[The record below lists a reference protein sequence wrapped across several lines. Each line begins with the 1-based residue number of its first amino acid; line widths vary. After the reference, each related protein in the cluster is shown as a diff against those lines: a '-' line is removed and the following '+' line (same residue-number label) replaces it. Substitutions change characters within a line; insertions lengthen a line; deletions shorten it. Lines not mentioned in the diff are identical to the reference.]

1 MSVTETASPLPGRMW
16 RLDPVPAAAGQ
27 ARGRLRTTLARWGVD
42 ESTAA
47 DAELVLGELVS
58 NAVVVSGQ
66 VPGRP
71 PPIGVSLAV
80 TPVALTIEVL
90 DRAPGAPVLLSA
102 GGADEGGRGLAIVEE
117 LTGGKWGARPGI
129 ATGTKFVWAEISLN
143 PSGEQPEAP
152 NELQPQEPTTE
163 GTMPAAKPC
172 LPARRF
178 FRRSLLV
185 ALLAPGGRQQEAAQ
199 SRIK

>member
-102 GGADEGGRGLAIVEE
+102 GGADEGGRGLSIVEE
-117 LTGGKWGARPGI
+117 LTGGRWGARPGI
-129 ATGTKFVWAEISLN
+129 APGTKCVWAEISLN
-143 PSGEQPEAP
+143 PSGEQPAVPSEP
-152 NELQPQEPTTE
+152 HPQKLTAG

-172 LPARRF
+172 PPADSSPAAFWLRC
-178 FRRSLLV
+178 SPS
-185 ALLAPGGRQQEAAQ
+185 AGRQQEAAQ

>member
-1 MSVTETASPLPGRMW
+1 VSVTETASPLPGRMW

-58 NAVVVSGQ
+58 NAVVASRQ

-80 TPVALTIEVL
+80 TLAALTIEVL
-90 DRAPGAPVLLSA
+90 DRAPGTPVLLSA
-102 GGADEGGRGLAIVEE
+102 VGTDEGGRGLSIVEA
-117 LTGGKWGARPGI
+117 LTGGRWGSRPGI
-129 ATGTKFVWAEISLN
+129 APGTKFVWAEISLN
-143 PSGEQPEAP
+143 PSGEQPGAP
-152 NELQPQEPTTE
+152 DEPHPQKLTTG

-172 LPARRF
+172 LPDSNSFLGRLKSFLGSLPVVQFLTRR
-178 FRRSLLV
+178 
-185 ALLAPGGRQQEAAQ
+185 AG
-199 SRIK
+199 